1 MEDIA
6 EEEQEQE
13 QESSS
18 EEEDYWFHCSVDE
31 PVDPSGRSGHDTE
44 AQKWRD
50 STVIYEFDSSFER
63 EDRRTFH
70 VAVRQIEQAT
80 CVRFKE
86 KSEVGDNTY
95 KGPFTVIMKSMNCTR
110 KTCKGG
116 GGVVDYLGETWS
128 LLSII
133 NHVLNPQ
140 SQRSVGLL
148 VHELLHVLGLVH
160 TQKRPDRDQFITIL
174 EDNIED
180 SPLARH
186 QYAPC
191 DHCETYG
198 TNYDCMSIMH
208 YRSCTLSAYA
218 GACDLL
224 KYTGRSYKPTMMPAD
239 GNSECDLRSLN
250 NTVLT
255 ESDIELINTM
265 YCKNEPSASTSASW
279 S

>member
-1 MEDIA
+1 M
-6 EEEQEQE
+6 
-13 QESSS
+13 
-18 EEEDYWFHCSVDE
+18 DE
-31 PVDPSGRSGHDTE
+31 PLGPRRRSGHDIKV
-44 AQKWRD
+44 QKWKD
-50 STVIYEFDSSFER
+50 STVIYEFDSSFEP
-63 EDRRTFH
+63 EDRRTFEE
-70 VAVRQIEQAT
+70 AVEQIEWDT

-86 KSEVGDNTY
+86 KSDVGGNNY
-95 KGPFTVIMKSMNCTR
+95 KGPFTVIMKSMTCTE
-110 KTCKGG
+110 KPCKSY
-116 GGVVDYLGETWS
+116 GVVDYMGATWS
-128 LLSII
+128 RLSII

-140 SQRSVGLL
+140 SQRSVGLV

-160 TQKRPDRDQFITIL
+160 TQKRPDRDQYITIL

-180 SPLARH
+180 TPLARH

-218 GACDLL
+218 GECDLL

-255 ESDIELINTM
+255 ESDIELINAM